1 MSLRRPSSLKWRLVV
16 LTATAQ
22 AATFALLNL
31 AVVGVVG
38 ALWMSG
44 AISGGTYQLSTIE
57 ALTAAVERTSDGDL
71 VLRPT
76 KELDRL
82 RREVDGFWFVVR
94 DDDGHQ
100 LSEGR
105 LPDMLTPLMPGLD
118 RIESAVVAGD
128 RSDETAPVAVLQRV
142 DTPAGR
148 VQMLTSGKGP
158 ALLRQ
163 VVAAFLP
170 WLYLN
175 LFVIGLMTVATLLV
189 TPLVVRRA
197 MLGLGRAADEAQRI
211 HIGRSGAR
219 LTEAGVPVEIL
230 PLVRAV
236 NDALARLDK
245 GYESHKRFL
254 ADAAH
259 ELRTPIAIL
268 TTRISALPSGPEKT
282 RLLEDTTRLTVLTGQ
297 LLDLQR
303 LGQDHATL
311 LPVDLVALAK
321 RVVLDLAPLAF
332 AAGYEVTFEPEAETV
347 IVDGDETALDRA
359 LTNLIQN
366 AIDHGGRRGTIR
378 VGVACAGWIEV
389 SDEGAGIPSD
399 QLDQVFEPFHRAR
412 QGGKGAGLG
421 LDLVQRIMHLH
432 GGHAEVVAGPSTGA
446 YMRLVFPWRQGSDR
460 QGIHSDP
467 VSCT

>member
-1 MSLRRPSSLKWRLVV
+1 MSLLRPSSLKWRLVV

-22 AATFALLNL
+22 AVTFAVLNL
-31 AVVGVVG
+31 AIVAAIG
-38 ALWMSG
+38 ALWMTG
-44 AISGGTYQLSTIE
+44 AVSGGSYQQSTIE
-57 ALTAAVERTSDGDL
+57 ALTAAVGRNPDGGL
-71 VLRPT
+71 VLRPNS
-76 KELDRL
+76 ELAWL
-82 RREVDGFWFVVR
+82 RREVDGFWFVLR
-94 DDDGHQ
+94 DDQGHQ

-105 LPDMLTPLMPGLD
+105 PPEVVSSLMPSLD

-128 RSDETAPVAVLQRV
+128 RSGRAPPLAVVQRV

-148 VQMLTSGKGP
+148 VQMLTSAKGRP
-158 ALLRQ
+158 LLRQ

-189 TPLVVRRA
+189 TPPVVRRA

-211 HIGRSGAR
+211 DIGRSGAR
-219 LTEAGVPVEIL
+219 LTEAGVPVEVL

-321 RVVLDLAPLAF
+321 RAVFDLAPLAF
-332 AAGYEVTFEPEAETV
+332 AAGYEVTFEPEAEA
-347 IVDGDETALDRA
+347 IVVEGDETALDRA

-399 QLDQVFEPFHRAR
+399 QIDQVFEPFHRAR

-421 LDLVQRIMHLH
+421 LDLVQRIMRLH
-432 GGHAEVVAGPSTGA
+432 GGHAEVVAGPSAGA
-446 YMRLVFPWRQGSDR
+446 CMRLVFPVAARLGPP
-460 QGIHSDP
+460 G
-467 VSCT
+467 